1 MYMGELNKKRRLN
14 SVNFKVQGEFFT
26 KRSPKSEKN
35 KIIFLQ
41 FLRALADNLLNNLQF
56 FYGQYKLV
64 ITGKLFTLQN
74 GGTFGQ
80 ENCRNEVFKKMGK
93 SQKILKCDFF
103 LLCAF

>member
-1 MYMGELNKKRRLN
+1 MGELKKKRRLN
-14 SVNFKVQGEFFT
+14 SVNFKVHGEFFT

-41 FLRALADNLLNNLQF
+41 FLWALAANFLNNLYF
-56 FYGQYKLV
+56 FYRQYKLV
-64 ITGKLFTLQN
+64 ITGKIFIFQN
-74 GGTFGQ
+74 VGTFGQ